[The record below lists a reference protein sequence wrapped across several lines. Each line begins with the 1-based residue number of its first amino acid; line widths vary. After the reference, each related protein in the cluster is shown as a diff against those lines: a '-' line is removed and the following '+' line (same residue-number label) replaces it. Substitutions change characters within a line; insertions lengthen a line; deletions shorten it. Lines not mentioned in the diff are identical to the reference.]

1 MGQPSSKD
9 EMTVRHQF
17 DRLCQMALKGEAVNY
32 YKHMDYRRKHE
43 VTFSELSE
51 KELSKLFTMDEYG
64 TENHHFE
71 VHGYDIEVKNTLIA
85 ERVKGKMVPI
95 WEKYMLTVDEAV
107 QYFGIGEKKIRM
119 LISENTDT
127 DYCFT
132 VQVGNKSL
140 INRHKFEEFLNQT
153 TSL

>member
-1 MGQPSSKD
+1 MFLVTTITIK
-9 EMTVRHQF
+9 RYA
-17 DRLCQMALKGEAVNY
+17 RKLK
-32 YKHMDYRRKHE
+32 
-43 VTFSELSE
+43 
-51 KELSKLFTMDEYG
+51 
-64 TENHHFE
+64 
-71 VHGYDIEVKNTLIA
+71 
-85 ERVKGKMVPI
+85 P
-95 WEKYMLTVDEAV
+95 
-107 QYFGIGEKKIRM
+107 QYNGNVYLEIGEKKIRM